1 MRHLIIGAGP
11 AGVVAAETLRRVDP
25 SSDIIILG
33 DEPEPPYSRMA
44 LPYLL
49 AENVG
54 ESGTHLRHGDAHFEK
69 LAIDVRQARV
79 SRVDTANRIVIVSN
93 GAEIAYDRLLIA
105 TGAHPIKPPIQGMD
119 SEGVENCWTLAD
131 ARRILAGAKPGS
143 RVVLMG
149 AGFIGCIVL
158 EALAARGVELV
169 VVEMADRMLPRM
181 MDETGGAIIARWCE
195 SKGITVR
202 TATRVTEIARG
213 NGRLTLATEPGDP
226 IEADLVVCATGV
238 SPNIDFLDGA
248 GIESDTGI
256 LVDHRLRTSADD
268 VYAAGDVAQ
277 GPDFSTGRREVHA
290 IQPTA
295 VEHGRI
301 AALNMAGSRDAIPRQ
316 PVDERAEHPW
326 SRLELVRPVDGDR
339 GRRTRSIAA
348 DEARSR
354 YLRLEFEDDRIV
366 GALALGLTQHVGVLR
381 GLIQTRVRLGSW
393 MEKLRADPTLVMN
406 AYSGMHPGER
416 AMRVRGHRG
425 RIARGVPAGG
435 LGRRDDG
442 RSAGRDRR
450 WSR

>member
-1 MRHLIIGAGP
+1 MRHVIIGAGP
-11 AGVVAAETLRRVDP
+11 AGVVAAETLRRHDP
-25 SSDIIILG
+25 SSEIILLG

-54 ESGTHLRHGDAHFEK
+54 ESGTYLRLDDAHYEK
-69 LAIDVRQARV
+69 LAIDVRQDRA
-79 SRVDTANRIVIVSN
+79 SRVDTANRTVTVN
-93 GAEIAYDRLLIA
+93 GGAEVPWDRLLVA
-105 TGAHPIKPPIQGMD
+105 TGAHPLKPPIEGMN

-131 ARRILAGAKPGS
+131 ARRILAGAKPGD

-158 EALAARGVELV
+158 EALAARSVDLV

-181 MDETGGAIIARWCE
+181 MDETGGAMIARWCE
-195 SKGITVR
+195 SKGVAVR
-202 TATRVTEIARG
+202 TGTRVTEIVRT
-213 NGRLTLATEPGDP
+213 NGGLTLATDRGDP

-238 SPNIDFLDGA
+238 APNVDFLDGA
-248 GIESDTGI
+248 GIDRDAGI
-256 LVDHRLRTSADD
+256 LVDHRLRTSAAD

-277 GPDFSTGRREVHA
+277 GPDFLTGQQEVHA

-301 AALNMAGSRDAIPRQ
+301 AALNMAG
-316 PVDERAEHPW
+316 VDTPFRGSLSMNVLNTLGLVSSSFGLWMGAEGGER
-326 SRLELVRPVDGDR
+326 SV
-339 GRRTRSIAA
+339 AA

-354 YLRLEFEDDRIV
+354 YLRLEFEEDRLV

-393 MEKLRADPTLVMN
+393 MAKLRDDPTRVMN
-406 AYSGMHPGER
+406 AYLECTQGS
-416 AMRVRGHRG
+416 VQ
-425 RIARGVPAGG
+425 
-435 LGRRDDG
+435 
-442 RSAGRDRR
+442 
-450 WSR
+450 

>member
-1 MRHLIIGAGP
+1 MRHVIIGAGP
-11 AGVVAAETLRRVDP
+11 AGVVAAETLRRVAP
-25 SSDIIILG
+25 ASEIIVLG

-49 AENVG
+49 AEHVG

-79 SRVDTANRIVIVSN
+79 SRVDTANRIVILSH
-93 GAEIAYDRLLIA
+93 GHEIAYDRLLIA
-105 TGAHPIKPPIQGMD
+105 TGAHPIKPPIEGID

-131 ARRILAGAKPGS
+131 ARRILADARPGS

-158 EALAARGVELV
+158 EALAARGVDLV

-181 MDETGGAIIARWCE
+181 MDETGGAMIARWCE
-195 SKGITVR
+195 SKGVAVR
-202 TATRVTEIARG
+202 TGTRVTEIARD
-213 NGRLTLATEPGDP
+213 NGSLTLAAEQGAP
-226 IEADLVVCATGV
+226 IEAELVVCATGV

-248 GIESDTGI
+248 GVECGAGI
-256 LVDHRLRTSADD
+256 LVDHRLRTSARDI
-268 VYAAGDVAQ
+268 YAAGDVAQ
-277 GPDFSTGRREVHA
+277 GPDFSTGRQEVHA

-301 AALNMAGSRDAIPRQ
+301 AALNMAGIDTPFRGSLSMNVLNTLGLVSSSFGLWMGADGG
-316 PVDERAEHPW
+316 ER
-326 SRLELVRPVDGDR
+326 SV
-339 GRRTRSIAA
+339 AA

-354 YLRLEFEDDRIV
+354 YLRLEFEEDRIV

-393 MEKLRADPTLVMN
+393 MQKLRDDPNQVMN
-406 AYSGMHPGER
+406 AYLECTQGT
-416 AMRVRGHRG
+416 VQ
-425 RIARGVPAGG
+425 
-435 LGRRDDG
+435 
-442 RSAGRDRR
+442 
-450 WSR
+450 

>member
-1 MRHLIIGAGP
+1 MRHVIIGAGP

-25 SSDIIILG
+25 SSEIVILG

-69 LAIDVRQARV
+69 LAIDVRRNRV
-79 SRVDTANRIVIVSN
+79 KSVDTANRLVIASN

-195 SKGITVR
+195 SKGVAVR

-248 GIESDTGI
+248 GIEPGTGI

-301 AALNMAGSRDAIPRQ
+301 AALNMAG
-316 PVDERAEHPW
+316 AETHYRG
-326 SRLELVRPVDGDR
+326 SLSMNVLNTLGLVSSSFGLWM
-339 GRRTRSIAA
+339 GTEGGERSIAA

-406 AYSGMHPGER
+406 AYLECTQGS
-416 AMRVRGHRG
+416 VQ
-425 RIARGVPAGG
+425 
-435 LGRRDDG
+435 
-442 RSAGRDRR
+442 
-450 WSR
+450 

>member
-1 MRHLIIGAGP
+1 MMRHVIIGAGP
-11 AGVVAAETLRRVDP
+11 AGVVAAETLRHHDP
-25 SSDIIILG
+25 SSDVFLLG

-54 ESGTHLRHGDAHFEK
+54 EPGTYLRHDDAHFEK

-79 SRVDTANRIVIVSN
+79 SRVDTANKIVILSY
-93 GAEIAYDRLLIA
+93 GHEIAYDRLLIA
-105 TGAHPIKPPIQGMD
+105 TGAQPIKPPIEGID

-131 ARRILAGAKPGS
+131 ARRILARAKPGD

-158 EALAARGVELV
+158 EALAARGVDLV

-181 MDETGGAIIARWCE
+181 MDETGGAMIARWCE
-195 SKGITVR
+195 SKGVAVR
-202 TATRVTEIARG
+202 TGTRVTEILRG
-213 NGRLTLATEPGDP
+213 NDSLTLAVDGGDP
-226 IEADLVVCATGV
+226 IEVDLVVCATGV
-238 SPNIDFLDGA
+238 APNIDFLVDA
-248 GIESDTGI
+248 GIDCDAGI
-256 LVDHRLRTSADD
+256 LVDHRLRTSAEN

-277 GPDFSTGRREVHA
+277 GPDFSTGRQEVHA

-301 AALNMAGSRDAIPRQ
+301 AALNMAGIDTPFHGSLSMNVLNTLGLVSSSFGLWMGADGG
-316 PVDERAEHPW
+316 ER
-326 SRLELVRPVDGDR
+326 SV
-339 GRRTRSIAA
+339 AA

-354 YLRLEFEDDRIV
+354 YLRLEFEEDRIV

-393 MEKLRADPTLVMN
+393 LPKLHDDPTLVMN
-406 AYSGMHPGER
+406 AYLECTQGS
-416 AMRVRGHRG
+416 VQ
-425 RIARGVPAGG
+425 
-435 LGRRDDG
+435 
-442 RSAGRDRR
+442 
-450 WSR
+450 